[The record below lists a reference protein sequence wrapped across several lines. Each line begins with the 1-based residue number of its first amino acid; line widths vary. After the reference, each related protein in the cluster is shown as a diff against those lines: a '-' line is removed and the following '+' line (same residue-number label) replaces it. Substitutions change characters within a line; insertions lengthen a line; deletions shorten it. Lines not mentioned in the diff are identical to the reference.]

1 MYSYEITNI
10 MNQQNFNI
18 DPNIYINIIQTSPQI
33 DRVIYK
39 PFGNYYEMWD
49 KDGCY
54 WKFNVNKIN
63 MKGD

>member
-1 MYSYEITNI
+1 

-33 DRVIYK
+33 DHVIYK

>member
-33 DRVIYK
+33 DHVIYK
-39 PFGNYYEMWD
+39 PFGDYYEMWG

-54 WKFNVNKIN
+54 WKFNINKIN